1 MTGQDPGE
9 GENSA
14 MNAYLGEL
22 RTEWRALV
30 AVVLG
35 LSSGLMMV
43 SYVLGMIGPSLV
55 AEFHWTK
62 AQMAMIGALSIGAI
76 FVLPVVGRLTDLTGV
91 RKMAAVGVVTTPV
104 LFAAL
109 TRVTTIEGY
118 GALYFL
124 IAAILVTTTPAVYCR
139 TIVQYFVRARGL
151 ALGIAMAG
159 PSATVAL
166 GGPLV
171 NNFIA
176 DHGWRAGCLLTAGI
190 TAVAGL
196 AALILLPPERRGPD
210 SNKARPGRTK
220 EDYRRVLTSP
230 AFWIIFIGVILSTM
244 PNSIM
249 MAQMNLILAENL
261 ASGKGASIMISAYA
275 SGTIVGRLISGAAL
289 DRYSAPIV
297 AAIGLAA
304 AGFGVLLLA
313 SGFDTTGIVFLAV
326 LIVGLSVGA
335 EGDVIAYLVV
345 RNFGVRLYSTVH
357 SITSTGTAIASVS
370 GALLLSY
377 TLKQYGQYA
386 PFLTVC
392 GVLAVI
398 ASVLFLFLP
407 RNPHVED
414 ELPQGTAPQAGAS
427 AA

>member
-1 MTGQDPGE
+1 
-9 GENSA
+9 

-22 RTEWRALV
+22 RTEWRALL

-55 AEFHWTK
+55 AEFGWTK
-62 AQMAMIGALSIGAI
+62 SQMAMVGALSIGAI
-76 FVLPVVGRLTDLTGV
+76 FVLPVVGRLTDFTGV
-91 RKMAAVGVVTTPV
+91 RKMALIGVISTPL
-104 LFAAL
+104 LFIAL
-109 TRVTTIEGY
+109 TWVTTIEAY
-118 GALYFL
+118 GVMYFL

-151 ALGIAMAG
+151 ALGVAMAG
-159 PSATVAL
+159 PSLSVAL

-176 DHGWRAGCLLTAGI
+176 DHGWRAGCLLTAAI
-190 TAVAGL
+190 AAVAGT
-196 AALILLPPERRGPD
+196 AALILLPPERRGAVA
-210 SNKARPGRTK
+210 KTAKPGRTK
-220 EDYRRVLTSP
+220 GDYRLILTSP
-230 AFWIIFIGVILSTM
+230 AFWILFIGVILSTM

-249 MAQMNLILAENL
+249 MSQMNLILAENS
-261 ASGKGASIMISAYA
+261 AAGKDASIMISAYA
-275 SGTIVGRLISGAAL
+275 AGTIAGRLISGLAL

-304 AGFGVLLLA
+304 AGLGVLLLA
-313 SGFDTTGIVFLAV
+313 SGFDTTPIVFLAV

-357 SITSTGTAIASVS
+357 SITSTGTAIASVA

-377 TLKQYGQYA
+377 SLKQYGQYA

-407 RNPHVED
+407 RNPQVED
-414 ELPQGTAPQAGAS
+414 EPAASGA
-427 AA
+427 AQN

>member
-1 MTGQDPGE
+1 
-9 GENSA
+9 

-22 RTEWRALV
+22 RTEWRALT
-30 AVVLG
+30 AVLLG

-55 AEFHWTK
+55 SEFGWTK
-62 AQMAMIGALSIGAI
+62 SQMAMVGALSIGAI
-76 FVLPVVGRLTDLTGV
+76 FVLPVVGRLTDVTGV
-91 RKMAAVGVVTTPV
+91 RKMASIGVVSTPL
-104 LFAAL
+104 LFISL
-109 TRVTTIEGY
+109 TRVTTIGAY

-159 PSATVAL
+159 PSLSVAL

-176 DHGWRAGCLLTAGI
+176 DHGWRAGCLLTAAI
-190 TAVAGL
+190 AAVAGT
-196 AALILLPPERRGPD
+196 ASLILLPPERRGAVA
-210 SNKARPGRTK
+210 KTAKPGRTK
-220 EDYRRVLTSP
+220 GDYKLVLTSR
-230 AFWIIFIGVILSTM
+230 AFWILFIGVILSTM

-249 MAQMNLILAENL
+249 MSQMNLILAENG
-261 ASGKGASIMISAYA
+261 ASGKDASIMISAFA
-275 SGTIVGRLISGAAL
+275 AGTIIGRLISGAAL
-289 DRYSAPIV
+289 DRFSAPVV

-304 AGFGVLLLA
+304 AGMGVLLLA
-313 SGFDTTGIVFLAV
+313 SGFDTKAIVFLAI
-326 LIVGLSVGA
+326 LTLGLSVGA

-377 TLKQYGQYA
+377 ALKKTGHYA

-407 RNPHVED
+407 RNPQVED
-414 ELPQGTAPQAGAS
+414 EPSESQATAN
-427 AA
+427 

>member
-1 MTGQDPGE
+1 
-9 GENSA
+9 

-22 RTEWRALV
+22 RTEWRALTA
-30 AVVLG
+30 AVIG

-55 AEFHWTK
+55 AEFAWTK
-62 AQMAMIGALSIGAI
+62 SQMAMVGTLSIGAI
-76 FVLPVVGRLTDLTGV
+76 FVLPVVGRLTDITGV
-91 RKMAAVGVVTTPV
+91 RKMAGIGVVAAPL
-104 LFAAL
+104 LFIAL
-109 TRVTTIEGY
+109 TRVTTIAGY

-139 TIVQYFVRARGL
+139 TVVQYFVRARGL

-159 PSATVAL
+159 PSLAVAL

-176 DHGWRAGCLLTAGI
+176 DHGWRAGCMLTAAI
-190 TAVAGL
+190 TAIGGL

-210 SNKARPGRTK
+210 SRPASPGRTK
-220 EDYRRVLTSP
+220 DDYRQVLTSP
-230 AFWIIFIGVILSTM
+230 AFWIIFIGIILSTM

-249 MAQMNLILAENL
+249 VSQMNLILAENL
-261 ASGKGASIMISAYA
+261 AAGKDASIMISAYA
-275 SGTIVGRLISGAAL
+275 TGTIFGRLISGAAL
-289 DRYSAPIV
+289 DRYSAPLV

-304 AGFGVLLLA
+304 AGLGVLLLA
-313 SGFDTTGIVFLAV
+313 SGFDTTPIVFLAV

-357 SITSTGTAIASVS
+357 SITSTGTAIASVI

-377 TLKQYGQYA
+377 ILKQYGQYA

-392 GVLAVI
+392 GVLAVV

-407 RNPHVED
+407 RNPQVED
-414 ELPQGTAPQAGAS
+414 EMPDRGLPEAK
-427 AA
+427 AAAA

>member
-1 MTGQDPGE
+1 MNAGNR
-9 GENSA
+9 ENGK

-22 RTEWRALV
+22 RTEWRALT
-30 AVVLG
+30 AAVLG

-55 AEFHWTK
+55 AEFAWSK
-62 AQMAMIGALSIGAI
+62 SQMALVGALSIGAI
-76 FVLPVVGRLTDLTGV
+76 FVLPVVGRLTDVTGV
-91 RKMAAVGVVTTPV
+91 RKMASIGVIAAPL

-139 TIVQYFVRARGL
+139 TVVQYFVRARGL
-151 ALGIAMAG
+151 ALGMAMAG
-159 PSATVAL
+159 PSLAVAL

-176 DHGWRAGCLLTAGI
+176 DHGWRAGCMLTAAIAAIG
-190 TAVAGL
+190 GM
-196 AALILLPPERRGPD
+196 AALMLLPPERRGPD
-210 SNKARPGRTK
+210 SKATKPGRTK
-220 EDYRRVLTSP
+220 DDYKLVLTSS
-230 AFWIIFIGVILSTM
+230 AFWIIFIGIILSTM

-249 MAQMNLILAENL
+249 VSQMNLILAENG
-261 ASGKGASIMISAYA
+261 ASGKDASIMISAYA
-275 SGTIVGRLISGAAL
+275 TGTIFGRLISGAAL
-289 DRYSAPIV
+289 DRFSAPIV

-304 AGFGVLLLA
+304 AGLGVLLLA
-313 SGFDTTGIVFLAV
+313 SGFDTATIVFLAI

-357 SITSTGTAIASVS
+357 SITSTGTAIASVL
-370 GALLLSY
+370 GAVLLSY
-377 TLKQYGQYA
+377 TLKQYEQYA

-398 ASVLFLFLP
+398 ASGLFLFLP
-407 RNPHVED
+407 RNPQAED
-414 ELPQGTAPQAGAS
+414 ELPESETTEAKPS

>member
-1 MTGQDPGE
+1 
-9 GENSA
+9 

-22 RTEWRALV
+22 RKEWRAMT

-55 AEFHWTK
+55 AEFSWTK
-62 AQMAMIGALSIGAI
+62 AQMALIGTLSIGAI
-76 FVLPVVGRLTDLTGV
+76 FVLPIVGRLTDVTGV
-91 RKMAAVGVVTTPV
+91 RRMACIGVVSAPL

-109 TRVTTIEGY
+109 TQVTTIEGY

-139 TIVQYFVRARGL
+139 TIVQYFNRTRGL

-159 PSATVAL
+159 PSLAVAL

-171 NNFIA
+171 NNVIA
-176 DHGWRAGCLLTAGI
+176 DHGWRAGCLLTAAI
-190 TAVAGL
+190 TAIGGS
-196 AALILLPPERRGPD
+196 AALILLPPERRGTDLRP
-210 SNKARPGRTK
+210 ARPGRTK
-220 EDYRRVLTSP
+220 DDYRHVLTSP

-249 MAQMNLILAENL
+249 VSQMNLILAENM
-261 ASGKGASIMISAYA
+261 ASGKDASIMISAYA
-275 SGTIVGRLISGAAL
+275 AGTIAGRLISGVAL
-289 DRYSAPIV
+289 DRFSAPLV
-297 AAIGLAA
+297 AATGLAA
-304 AGFGVLLLA
+304 AGMGVLLLA
-313 SGFDTTGIVFLAV
+313 SGFDTTPIVFLAV

-345 RNFGVRLYSTVH
+345 RSFGVRLYSTVH
-357 SITSTGTAIASVS
+357 SITSTGTAIASVL
-370 GALLLSY
+370 GAVLLSF
-377 TLKQYGQYA
+377 TLKQFEQYA
-386 PFLTVC
+386 PFLAVC

-398 ASVLFLFLP
+398 ASGLFLCLP
-407 RNPHVED
+407 RKPQSED
-414 ELPQGTAPQAGAS
+414 ELPEDRPSDESKTS

>member
-1 MTGQDPGE
+1 
-9 GENSA
+9 

-22 RTEWRALV
+22 RTEWRALT
-30 AVVLG
+30 AAVLG

-55 AEFHWTK
+55 AEFAWSK
-62 AQMAMIGALSIGAI
+62 SQMALVGTLSIGAI
-76 FVLPVVGRLTDLTGV
+76 FVLPIVGRLTDVTGV
-91 RKMAAVGVVTTPV
+91 RKMASIGVITAPL

-109 TRVTTIEGY
+109 TQVKSIEGY

-139 TIVQYFVRARGL
+139 TVVQCFNRARGL

-159 PSATVAL
+159 PSLAVAL

-176 DHGWRAGCLLTAGI
+176 DHGWRAGCMLTAAI
-190 TAVAGL
+190 AAVGGV

-210 SNKARPGRTK
+210 SKAAKPGRTK
-220 EDYRRVLTSP
+220 NDYKLVLTSS
-230 AFWIIFIGVILSTM
+230 AFWIIFIGIILSTM

-249 MAQMNLILAENL
+249 VSQMNLILAENG
-261 ASGKGASIMISAYA
+261 ASGKDASIMISAYA
-275 SGTIVGRLISGAAL
+275 TGTIFGRLISGAAL
-289 DRYSAPIV
+289 DRFSAPIV

-304 AGFGVLLLA
+304 AGLGVLLLA
-313 SGFDTTGIVFLAV
+313 SGFDTTTIVFLAI

-357 SITSTGTAIASVS
+357 SITSTGTAIASVL
-370 GALLLSY
+370 GAVLLSY
-377 TLKQYGQYA
+377 TLKQYEQYA
-386 PFLTVC
+386 PFLAVC

-407 RNPHVED
+407 RNPQVED
-414 ELPQGTAPQAGAS
+414 EAPESEPTKARPS

>member
-1 MTGQDPGE
+1 
-9 GENSA
+9 
-14 MNAYLGEL
+14 MNDYLGEL
-22 RTEWRALV
+22 RTEWRALL

-55 AEFHWTK
+55 AEFGWTK
-62 AQMAMIGALSIGAI
+62 SQMAMVGALSIGAI
-76 FVLPVVGRLTDLTGV
+76 FVLPVVGRLTDITGV
-91 RKMAAVGVVTTPV
+91 RKMALIGVVSTPL
-104 LFAAL
+104 LFIAL
-109 TRVTTIEGY
+109 TQVTTIAAY
-118 GALYFL
+118 GAMYFL
-124 IAAILVTTTPAVYCR
+124 IAAVLVTTTPAVYCR

-151 ALGIAMAG
+151 ALGVAMAG
-159 PSATVAL
+159 PSLSVAL

-176 DHGWRAGCLLTAGI
+176 DHGWRAGCLLTAAI
-190 TAVAGL
+190 AAVAGT
-196 AALILLPPERRGPD
+196 AALILLPPERRGAVAVA
-210 SNKARPGRTK
+210 KTAKPGRTK
-220 EDYRRVLTSP
+220 GDYKLVLTSP
-230 AFWIIFIGVILSTM
+230 AFWILFIGVILSTM

-249 MAQMNLILAENL
+249 MSQMNLILAENM
-261 ASGKGASIMISAYA
+261 ASGKDASIMISAYA
-275 SGTIVGRLISGAAL
+275 AGTIAGRLISGLAL

-304 AGFGVLLLA
+304 AGMGVLLLA
-313 SGFDTTGIVFLAV
+313 SGFDTRGIVFLAV

-386 PFLTVC
+386 PFLGVC
-392 GVLAVI
+392 GVLAIV

-407 RNPHVED
+407 RNPKVE
-414 ELPQGTAPQAGAS
+414 EEMPQAEPVGAQ
-427 AA
+427 AAAA